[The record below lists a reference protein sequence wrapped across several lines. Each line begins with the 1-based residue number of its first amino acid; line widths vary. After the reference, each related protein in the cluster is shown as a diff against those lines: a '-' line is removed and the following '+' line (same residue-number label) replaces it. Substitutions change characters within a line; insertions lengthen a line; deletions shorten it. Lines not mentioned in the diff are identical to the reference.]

1 MPYNRRP
8 LSALRPPTTAAAAE
22 GDEPPLSTSILS
34 LPSDTLSA
42 CLCALSSPLLSLF
55 SFSSH
60 SDDSRAVEPGML
72 SATNSASTL
81 EEDAG
86 GYGGLLLRKIGVGIL
101 AAAYV
106 GMILM
111 VLLVLAAVL
120 GVVVV
125 RWWVEEPVLLRER
138 VNFDYTDAHPKA
150 TFSFHEHYKGS
161 NFLVKHKTLG
171 VPLGHTFY
179 VSLLLLMPDSDY
191 NRELGI
197 FQVNAELVSNGSG
210 VRTSRSSHPC
220 MLQFRSRPIRLM
232 RELIWGVPLL
242 LGITTETQKL
252 VIPIIRHKETHP
264 RTEAIHL
271 TLMPRSGTQEL
282 PHIYGAEI
290 ILKSHLPW
298 MKEVLHRWK
307 WTFYMWATLYIYI
320 ALLTVSLCCFRPLI
334 IPFLSARHIM

>member
-1 MPYNRRP
+1 
-8 LSALRPPTTAAAAE
+8 
-22 GDEPPLSTSILS
+22 
-34 LPSDTLSA
+34 
-42 CLCALSSPLLSLF
+42 
-55 SFSSH
+55 
-60 SDDSRAVEPGML
+60 ML
-72 SATNSASTL
+72 SATNNAATP
-81 EEDAG
+81 EEGAG

-111 VLLVLAAVL
+111 VLLVVAAVL

-138 VNFDYTDAHPKA
+138 VNFDYTEAHPKA
-150 TFSFHEHYKGS
+150 TFSFHEQYYYKGG

-171 VPLGHTFY
+171 VPVGHTFY
-179 VSLLLLMPDSDY
+179 VSLLLLMPESDY

-197 FQVNAELVSNGSG
+197 FQVNAELLSNGSG

-220 MLQFRSRPIRLM
+220 MLQFRSQPIRLM
-232 RELIWGVPLL
+232 RELIWGLPLL

-252 VIPIIRHKETHP
+252 VIPIIRHKESHP
-264 RTEAIHL
+264 RTEAIRL

-282 PHIYGAEI
+282 PQIYGAEI

-307 WTFYMWATLYIYI
+307 WTFYVWATLYIYI
-320 ALLTVSLCCFRPLI
+320 ALLIVSLCCFRPLI
-334 IPFLSARHIM
+334 IPFVSARHVMEYPED